1 MKNFTKILA
10 IGVMAGPILA
20 SAQVNVTTAT
30 TKRVAV
36 VEEFT
41 GNYCTACPLGHKEI
55 ETLYNKYPGK
65 VVPLK
70 IQYGGYSG
78 TDPIFG
84 GTLRTTDGDVIAV
97 SQASNTYPNV
107 KVSRVGSPI
116 AGAGGSAFTAK
127 ENAIVNIINQNSP
140 VNMYIE
146 ADVDVTSRVIDISV
160 EYYYTANEA
169 NATNYLHIGYYQD
182 NIPAYQYNSNTF
194 NPAKVYMSEIEL
206 YEFDECFRA
215 NITPTPSS
223 GTWGDLISST
233 TTGSTA
239 IVSKTITLPASFS
252 TFAVEPGAIK
262 VFAYISNTSKGEII
276 TGAKKTPTYNNF
288 PQTNNVGII
297 YALAGVDEKC
307 VGSNGSSSPVKF
319 VFGNRGGANLTRF
332 TYEYG
337 VNGDINS
344 NTWNGDIAN
353 SEKRAMTLP
362 STNFEYI
369 ATNSLNVDL
378 SNPNENTDEDNSDN
392 SLAVPFTGSTLLAT
406 SQYIRVDARVDQ
418 WGDTESSW
426 RIRNE
431 AGQLIASSGTLVK
444 STVNSKLV
452 VLPDGVTDC
461 YQFELIDTYGDGWGS
476 GNYLRVYKTDAGAN
490 DLIMSVAANGS
501 WARKTAAG
509 EFTNTLSLDENTRSS
524 LKLYPNPVVGDAT
537 LEFSINTSM
546 PVVIEVMNTLGQKVI
561 VKSLG
566 NVSGN
571 QRISLESSQLES
583 GMYFVN
589 LKIGDNV
596 VSKILT
602 VTK

>member
-1 MKNFTKILA
+1 MKNFTKLLA
-10 IGVMAGPILA
+10 IGVMVSPILA

-36 VEEFT
+36 LEEYT
-41 GNYCTACPLGHKEI
+41 GNYCTFCPDGHKRADQI
-55 ETLYNKYPGK
+55 EATHGNN
-65 VVPLK
+65 VITLK
-70 IQYGGYSG
+70 IQTGGFAG

-84 GTLRTTDGDVIAV
+84 GNLKTTTGETIV
-97 SQASNTYPNV
+97 SHFSSSISGYPSGSVNRASGMLGIGRDQWAA
-107 KVSRVGSPI
+107 KVN
-116 AGAGGSAFTAK
+116 
-127 ENAIVNIINQNSP
+127 EIVAQNSP
-140 VNMYIE
+140 VNVHVESAI
-146 ADVDVTSRVIDISV
+146 DVTTRELTIDV
-160 EYYYTANEA
+160 EYYYTADEA
-169 NATNYLHIGYYQD
+169 NSTNYLHIGYYQD
-182 NIPAYQYNSNTF
+182 NIPAYQYNSNTYY
-194 NPAKVYMSEIEL
+194 PARVYMSEIEL
-206 YEFDECFRA
+206 YEFDHCFRD
-215 NITPTPSS
+215 NLTPTPSS

-262 VFAYISNTSKGEII
+262 VFAYISRTSKGEII

-288 PQTNNVGII
+288 PETDNVGII

-307 VGSNGSSSPVKF
+307 VGSNGSSSPKIL
-319 VFGNRGGANLTRF
+319 FGNRGGDNLTSF
-332 TYEYG
+332 SYEYG
-337 VNGDINS
+337 VNGSNVS
-344 NTWNGDIAN
+344 NTWNGNIAN

-369 ATNSLNVDL
+369 ASNSLNVDL
-378 SNPNENTDEDNSDN
+378 SNPNGNTDEDNSDN

-406 SQYIRVDARVDQ
+406 SQYIRVDAKVDQ
-418 WGDTESSW
+418 YGAAESSW

-431 AGQLIASSGTLVK
+431 AGQLIASSGKLENSK
-444 STVNSKLV
+444 VNSKLV

-476 GNYLRVYKTDAGAN
+476 GNYLRVFKTDAGVN
-490 DLIMSVAANGS
+490 ELIMNVAANGN

-537 LEFSINTSM
+537 LEFSVTTSM

-596 VSKILT
+596 VSKKLT